1 MSVPD
6 GWRGLLDP
14 GEKIL
19 WQGRPEPGVRLDLS
33 QPMSLVMGVF
43 FMGFSLF
50 WMNIASQAGGFFW
63 MFGLLFF
70 GIGFF
75 NAIGI
80 HFWKSYRRRKTHY
93 TLTNKQAFIATDL
106 PGKKRLK
113 SYPVTADSGLEFID
127 TNPPSILFSSEKKHR
142 KNGIFRVPVG
152 FEYITDARDVMQLI
166 RDTRRGQS

>member
-6 GWRGLLDP
+6 GWRGLLARD
-14 GEKIL
+14 EKIL
-19 WQGRPEPGVRLDLS
+19 WQGRPEPGFRLDLS
-33 QPMSLVMGVF
+33 QPKLILMGVF

-50 WMNIASQAGGFFW
+50 WMIMASQAGGFFW

-80 HFWKSYRRRKTHY
+80 HFWKSYLRGKTHY

-106 PGKKRLK
+106 FDKKRLK
-113 SYPVTADSGLEFID
+113 SYPINPDTNLEFID
-127 TNPPSILFSSEKKHR
+127 TNPPSILFASAR
-142 KNGIFRVPVG
+142 KRSKNTPFQVPAG
-152 FEYITDARDVMQLI
+152 FELIPDARDVMQLI
-166 RDTRRGQS
+166 RNGQRGQT

>member
-6 GWRGLLDP
+6 GWRGLLAG

-19 WQGRPEPGVRLDLS
+19 WQGRPEPGFRLDLS
-33 QPMSLVMGVF
+33 QPMLLVMGVF

-50 WMNIASQAGGFFW
+50 WMAMASQSGGFFW

-80 HFWKSYRRRKTHY
+80 HFWKSYRRGKTHY

-106 PGKKRLK
+106 FDKKRLK
-113 SYPVTADSGLEFID
+113 SYPINANTTIEFVD
-127 TNPPSILFSSEKKHR
+127 TSPPSLIFAQEPKRR
-142 KNGIFRVPVG
+142 KNGRYQVPVG
-152 FEYITDARDVMQLI
+152 FEFITDARDVMQQI
-166 RDTRRGQS
+166 RDIQQASS